1 MPRTSLGVQMYMP
14 WKAPALTWSR
24 ISCAR
29 EIGSVCKRKELAL
42 LRPWGFYPVFC
53 AQWTWCFPLPLCSA
67 AAFVTRGFTLQIFF
81 FLSPITFLDRMSA
94 VKLPPMGIT
103 SCREPSWCVYR
114 NHSDRVILVR
124 VLQDFMVC
132 NAGFPIELLQVP
144 PCKGSG
150 FISCADRVSSYPLI
164 CIKSS

>member
-1 MPRTSLGVQMYMP
+1 MPEKLGQSVSERSLHCFGHGASILSFVHSEHD
-14 WKAPALTWSR
+14 ASLSL
-24 ISCAR
+24 S
-29 EIGSVCKRKELAL
+29 AL
-42 LRPWGFYPVFC
+42 LLLL
-53 AQWTWCFPLPLCSA
+53 LPEGSLCR
-67 AAFVTRGFTLQIFF
+67 FFF